1 MGVDCLLQ
9 ACGEV
14 KSDLPIFS
22 QNKTAIRNG
31 FTLLELM
38 VVLVIIGIFSA
49 LAIPGIMEIR
59 YRNTLTDSVE
69 RIRTAAGATR
79 DFAMQTRK
87 AAVIEVTSAGVW
99 VNILSDAACESD
111 VETRCAP
118 NLGGFMPLYDADS
131 LGAVAGVALC
141 GGAAL
146 RLDPDALTCEAGPS
160 LDSGDGFALCYSG
173 AGELFYRSGADANT
187 GCSGSNPP
195 AANGDDW
202 KQSCS
207 VSNAESVEFVDESS
221 YGLSD
226 GAALMLNRYPEG
238 SACGS
243 AKDALDMRRLVIFPT
258 NGSPYSQVGGAEGAS
273 GADTD
278 TN

>member
-1 MGVDCLLQ
+1 MQISVEYLLH
-9 ACGEV
+9 GYRNVKTV
-14 KSDLPIFS
+14 KSKFPRK
-22 QNKTAIRNG
+22 NRPVAAG

-38 VVLVIIGIFSA
+38 VVLVIIGVFSA

-87 AAVIEVTSAGVW
+87 AVVLEVTSDGVW
-99 VNILSDAACESD
+99 VNLLNDAACESE
-111 VETRCAP
+111 VETFCAP
-118 NLGGFMPLYDADS
+118 SLGGYQPLYDADS

-141 GGAAL
+141 GGTVLKVESSGCA
-146 RLDPDALTCEAGPS
+146 AGPE
-160 LDSGDGFALCYSG
+160 LVVGDGFALCYSG
-173 AGELFYRSGADANT
+173 AGELYYRVGADANT

-195 AANGDDW
+195 ASGADAW
-202 KQSCS
+202 VRACS
-207 VSNAESVEFVDESS
+207 VSSPVTIQFADESA
-221 YGLSD
+221 YALED
-226 GAALMLNRYPEG
+226 GAVLMLNRYEG
-238 SACGS
+238 TACGS
-243 AKDALDMRRLVIFPT
+243 ATDATDMRRLVIFPT

-278 TN
+278 TI